1 MSNIHATADTSGHQI
16 SSTLGTVAETTAT
29 LRATIRNF
37 ATRVVAAIEQ
47 RSTQQ
52 RLAGF
57 SDHMLRDFGFERD
70 WDGSVLSLHHVD

>member
-1 MSNIHATADTSGHQI
+1 MSNIHATVDASGPRI
-16 SSTLGTVAETTAT
+16 STLGTVVETATT
-29 LRATIRNF
+29 LRATIRDF
-37 ATRVVAAIEQ
+37 ATRVIAAIEQ

-70 WDGSVLSLHHVD
+70 WDGSVLSLHHAD